1 MDKVDRL
8 IIKKRI
14 IMYSSAVII
23 LLWSAFLFNKW
34 IEALYF
40 ALAHILIRYQF
51 KWQLHFVET
60 EMCILVTSCV
70 IFFGILTVL
79 PLNLSLYSSIP
90 LAYFISF
97 IGYILAENRF
107 INNKLKKYN
116 SKTDA
121 EKFEDMFAKAHL
133 SDRDTLLARMYY
145 IERKT
150 PKDIWLWL
158 CCQKQYDQI
167 EWTSV
172 YQALWRIKKKLGDVE
187 GL

>member
-23 LLWSAFLFNKW
+23 LLCTAFLFNKW
-34 IEALYF
+34 IEALCF
-40 ALAHILIRYQF
+40 VLAHILIRCQF

-60 EMCILVTSCV
+60 EMCILVTSGV
-70 IFFGILTVL
+70 IFFGISFVL
-79 PLNLSLYSSIP
+79 PLNFSLFSTIP
-90 LAYFISF
+90 IAYFISF
-97 IGYILAENRF
+97 VGYILAENRF
-107 INNKLKKYN
+107 IRHKLERYRDE
-116 SKTDA
+116 TDS
-121 EKFEDMFAKAHL
+121 EKLERKFAKANL
-133 SDRDTLLARMYY
+133 SERDTLLARKYY

-158 CCQKQYDQI
+158 CSQRQYEQI
-167 EWTSV
+167 EWNSV
-172 YQALWRIKKKLGDVE
+172 YQALWRIKKKLDNVE